1 MRNLLL
7 LMLCFYSFTMAAQDL
22 TGTWEGDIVVGID
35 GQMKHISKIRFELVQ
50 LEGELKGIVT
60 RYPEDTKPGD
70 DPNVVYTVLGRMGK
84 KQPIPFLLIK
94 GKSIEGFSGDGVFQ
108 FIVNYKQKDS
118 VEYIGGKWFA
128 SLEPLGTLEK
138 GRGVYQLQ
146 RISHTVSDKLQ
157 PDYKQKIII
166 EKHTREAAKSGS

>member
-7 LMLCFYSFTMAAQDL
+7 LMLCLYSPGIAAQDL

-50 LEGELKGIVT
+50 LERELKGIVT

-70 DPNVVYTVLGRMGK
+70 DPNVVYTVSGCMGK
-84 KQPIPFLLIK
+84 KKPIPFLLIK
-94 GKSIEGFSGDGVFQ
+94 GRSIEGFNGDGVFQ
-108 FIVNYKQKDS
+108 FIINYKQKDS
-118 VEYIGGKWFA
+118 VEYIGGKWFS
-128 SLEPLGTLEK
+128 SLEPLGTLER

-146 RISHTVSDKLQ
+146 CVSHTVSEKLE

-166 EKHTREAAKSGS
+166 EKHTKDAAKSGG